1 MSRSSDATFAKIIK
15 LQIEEDYEKYIIEDE
30 MSKTQAINKIAKD
43 FNLAYEFVSDIV
55 IIFEKEMNDIDHTGD
70 LGEIIWVWIILNNK

>member
-70 LGEIIWVWIILNNK
+70 LGEII